1 EDEFESTTT
10 PSFDQRNHFVTI
22 GNFRHAPNWDSVLFL
37 QEIWPLIR
45 KELPEAE
52 LHIYGSYPPK
62 KATQLDNPRTG
73 FRIKGWAEDAY
84 EVLSHS
90 RVCLS
95 PLRFGAGI
103 KGKLIDSMLAG
114 TPSVTTDIGAEGMC
128 GELSWPG
135 LVANSKHEIVNSAV
149 SLYQD
154 PKLWNSL
161 QSNIHPILT
170 SRYQKDILLPV
181 LWSKI
186 TDTYN
191 NLSSHRNDNFV
202 GRMLLHHTMK
212 STQFM
217 SKWIEAKNKLEK

>member
-1 EDEFESTTT
+1 
-10 PSFDQRNHFVTI
+10 
-22 GNFRHAPNWDSVLFL
+22 
-37 QEIWPLIR
+37 
-45 KELPEAE
+45 
-52 LHIYGSYPPK
+52 
-62 KATQLDNPRTG
+62 
-73 FRIKGWAEDAY
+73 
-84 EVLSHS
+84 SHS